1 VRKQHLSPRTLR
13 ELWAA
18 HGGGRQWREQVAGR
32 RRQALRRRGALRARL
47 VPAIR
52 DRATMRAVAALAA
65 RFGPAGLAVAGL
77 GLAVAVAAGIV
88 AVPDLAGSVSGATE
102 SLGGWIYLAV
112 VVLVFLETSALVG
125 FVIHGELALLVAG
138 VAAEH
143 GDASLPVIIA
153 LAWGAAVAGDVVSL
167 LLGRRLGRG
176 FLERHGPRVRLGE
189 PQLTRIDDFFARHGR
204 KAVVLGRWTGFLR
217 ATLPFVAGS
226 SGMPLR
232 RLLPAS
238 AISAFLWTVTFI
250 VLGYVFSES
259 FRSAGE
265 AATRWA
271 LVLILLTGAGLVVRS
286 RLTRG
291 KR

>member
-1 VRKQHLSPRTLR
+1 
-13 ELWAA
+13 
-18 HGGGRQWREQVAGR
+18 
-32 RRQALRRRGALRARL
+32 
-47 VPAIR
+47 
-52 DRATMRAVAALAA
+52 MRAVAALTA
-65 RFGPAGLAVAGL
+65 RFAPAGLAVAGL

-189 PQLTRIDDFFARHGR
+189 PQLTRIDAFFAGHGR
-204 KAVVLGRWTGFLR
+204 KAVLLGRWTGFLR

-238 AISAFLWTVTFI
+238 AISALLWTVTFI
-250 VLGYVFSES
+250 VIGYVFSES
-259 FRSAGE
+259 FESAGE
-265 AATRWA
+265 TATKWA
-271 LVLILLTGAGLVVRS
+271 LVLILVTGAGLVVRS
-286 RLTRG
+286 RLARSRSARG
-291 KR
+291 DG